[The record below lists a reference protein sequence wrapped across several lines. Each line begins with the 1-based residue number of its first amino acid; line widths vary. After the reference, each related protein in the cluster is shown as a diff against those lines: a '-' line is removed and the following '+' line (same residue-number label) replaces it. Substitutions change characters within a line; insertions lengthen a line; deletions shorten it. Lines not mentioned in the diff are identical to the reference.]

1 MSIERAM
8 ISQAQPFMVAAKAR
22 DLIRA
27 EISKGCRAEIS
38 PLPVSLEP
46 SFTPIWLAGES
57 MRTQQH
63 GIRDN
68 TVFGKDWIYL
78 QVWVSP
84 EQEFDWNRCELFIK
98 QLQTMRFGAGFIISG
113 NNKGIS
119 ISFFCHRI
127 DLPVITTAFQGEY
140 DLCEL
145 TAIEKGLPPNFYHKS
160 WSDIRFRDYFPPPPY
175 SHLLTRPQ
183 ELQSSP
189 LRSLITAMSAV
200 KAPSVGIYQVLLQA
214 VSPEHNWHRNVQILL
229 DFEYT
234 IKLHDGLHSPSRY
247 TQASPSGDLKQMAW
261 EVENKAHNDKPFYA
275 ISLRV
280 AVIGA
285 GDKASLLLRSL
296 ATFTSL
302 FQHGG
307 RPLNYITDQQ
317 YSKVLS
323 SEQIRDMFV
332 LGMTYRPGF
341 LVNSYEL
348 TGPVHVLPLSIC
360 EARQL
365 PLEGLET
372 LPVRNPDLF
381 DGTWIGTC
389 SYAGSTQY
397 LCIPDNLRKTHTHLI
412 GSSGTGKSTT
422 QEHMILHDIEKGNGV
437 AVLDPHGDLI
447 ERLLCLI
454 PEHHV
459 QRTIYLNPGDP
470 DCVPLWNPLDRI
482 LGQDVGRA
490 ANNVVVAIKSF
501 VASGGWGD
509 RLENILRNL
518 IFALLHLPNSTFL
531 DISCLLRNK
540 SKDENNKIMRREIL
554 SVIENETARQFWLH
568 DYDAYGKNELSP
580 PINKLGKLLL
590 SDTVS
595 LMLSQPEN
603 RFNFRKIMD
612 EGKILLIDLSNMD
625 TNVKQVLGCFILT
638 LLHLNALSRSSVP
651 IEDRRQFHIH
661 CDEAHQFMTDTL
673 ENLIAETRKYNVSL
687 SLAHQYLSQFGRKKT
702 DALSTVGSSVI
713 FNVDKRDAQYLIKDL
728 QEKVKV
734 EELVSLG
741 KGEAI
746 ARVGTDI
753 VRIRTRPPLTFPCP
767 NFKDRI
773 IKESRSKY
781 YKPVHEVQQLIRRR
795 GDRWNK
801 PFSPLTSS
809 FAERGHSDS
818 EEFVYDEF

>member
-1 MSIERAM
+1 MS
-8 ISQAQPFMVAAKAR
+8 
-22 DLIRA
+22 
-27 EISKGCRAEIS
+27 
-38 PLPVSLEP
+38 
-46 SFTPIWLAGES
+46 
-57 MRTQQH
+57 
-63 GIRDN
+63 
-68 TVFGKDWIYL
+68 
-78 QVWVSP
+78 
-84 EQEFDWNRCELFIK
+84 
-98 QLQTMRFGAGFIISG
+98 
-113 NNKGIS
+113 
-119 ISFFCHRI
+119 
-127 DLPVITTAFQGEY
+127 
-140 DLCEL
+140 
-145 TAIEKGLPPNFYHKS
+145 AIE
-160 WSDIRFRDYFPPPPY
+160 
-175 SHLLTRPQ
+175 
-183 ELQSSP
+183 
-189 LRSLITAMSAV
+189 
-200 KAPSVGIYQVLLQA
+200 APSVGMYQVLLQA
-214 VSPEHNWHRNVQILL
+214 VSPEHNWYRNVQILL
-229 DFEYT
+229 DYEYT
-234 IKLHDGLHSPSRY
+234 IKLHDGLHSPQRY
-247 TQASPSGDLKQMAW
+247 VQPSPSGDLKQMAW

-285 GDKASLLLRSL
+285 GDKGSILLRSL

-307 RPLNYITDQQ
+307 RPLNYITDQH
-317 YSKVLS
+317 YSDVLS

-348 TGPVHVLPLSIC
+348 TGPVHIPPLSIC
-360 EARQL
+360 EPRQL

-372 LPVRNPDLF
+372 LPVRNPDLL

-389 SYAGSTQY
+389 SYAGSIQY
-397 LCIPDNLRKTHTHLI
+397 VCIPDNLRKSHTHLI
-412 GSSGTGKSTT
+412 GSSGMGKSTT
-422 QEHMILHDIEKGNGV
+422 KEHMILHDIEQGNGV

-454 PEHHV
+454 PELHV

-470 DCVPLWNPLDRI
+470 DWVPLWNPLDRI
-482 LGQDVGRA
+482 LGQDAGRA

-518 IFALLHLPNSTFL
+518 VFALLHLPNSTFL

-554 SVIENETARQFWLH
+554 DVIENETARQFWLH
-568 DYDAYGKNELSP
+568 DYDAYGKTELSP

-595 LMLSQPEN
+595 LMLSQPES

-612 EGKILLIDLSNMD
+612 EGKILLINLSNMD
-625 TNVKQVLGCFILT
+625 TNVKQVLGCFILS

-687 SLAHQYLSQFGRKKT
+687 SLSHQYLSQFGKKKT
-702 DALSTVGSSVI
+702 DALSTVGSSII

-753 VRIRTRPPLTFPCP
+753 IRIRTRPPLKPPAP

-801 PFSPLTSS
+801 SFSPLTSS
-809 FAERGHSDS
+809 FAERVHGDLQ
-818 EEFVYDEF
+818 EFVYDEF